1 MKITIELIEAG
12 RSERGGWT
20 KQQLALLGVTWPKG
34 KSPRHG
40 WQQEIIG
47 HEISAADA
55 VEFAGLGPEP
65 WRLKLQPDTT
75 PPPRP
80 TSRIAQLFTDG
91 KSFTEVEQEIEY
103 PE

>member
-1 MKITIELIEAG
+1 MKITMELIEAG
-12 RSERGGWT
+12 KSERGGWT

-47 HEISAADA
+47 HEISEADA
-55 VEFAGLGPEP
+55 VEFVGIGPEP
-65 WRLKLQPDTT
+65 WLLKLQPDAT
-75 PPPRP
+75 PPPKP
-80 TSRIAQLFTDG
+80 ASRIAQLFTDG
-91 KSFTEVEQEIEY
+91 KSFSEVEQEIEY